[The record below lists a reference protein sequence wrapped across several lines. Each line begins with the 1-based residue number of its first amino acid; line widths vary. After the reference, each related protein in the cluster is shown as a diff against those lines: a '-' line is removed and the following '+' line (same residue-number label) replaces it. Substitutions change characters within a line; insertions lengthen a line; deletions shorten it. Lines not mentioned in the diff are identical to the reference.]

1 MQLELC
7 RARREIERLRRENEM
22 LQNKCDSMLMMQ
34 IEQSSTCSWTP
45 WQVGNS
51 SEPGMQLRD
60 FHGELSPPWYKIS
73 NQAFEMI
80 IYGSALGVNIE
91 TDRRSLEWISGGTN
105 FLIVILRLN
114 CFSTFN
120 PEDDPPPD
128 TIHIGRLNTA
138 KYTSVETY
146 QIQMQAGVLC
156 PSMWTKPY
164 P

>member
-1 MQLELC
+1 
-7 RARREIERLRRENEM
+7 
-22 LQNKCDSMLMMQ
+22 
-34 IEQSSTCSWTP
+34 
-45 WQVGNS
+45 
-51 SEPGMQLRD
+51 
-60 FHGELSPPWYKIS
+60 
-73 NQAFEMI
+73 MI

-146 QIQMQAGVLC
+146 QITDAGRGLMSVNMNKTLSLM
-156 PSMWTKPY
+156 PGILAFGKFQGDY
-164 P
+164 FRFIKRLGID